1 MEERV
6 LIRVSSHS
14 RYDGGEDRL
23 QMQGSGLL
31 RRSANGW
38 TLDYQAAGEDGQ
50 SLSSRIRLSGQPP
63 QAILWN
69 RGAEGYTLTLRPG
82 HDTRLSLPSGL
93 ALTVRTTALS
103 FAPPEPDGCIRC
115 AYTLLAGEQRFNE
128 LLLEIHIHRI
138 QGEAP

>member
-6 LIRVSSHS
+6 SIRLCSRS

-23 QMQGSGLL
+23 QMRGSGLL
-31 RRSANGW
+31 QRSANGW
-38 TLDYQAAGEDGQ
+38 TLDYQADDGEEHG
-50 SLSSRIRLSGQPP
+50 LSSRIRLSEQPP

-69 RGAEGYTLTLRPG
+69 RGEGGYTLTLRPDC
-82 HDTRLSLPSGL
+82 DTRLSLSSGL
-93 ALTVRTTALS
+93 ALTVRTTELS